1 MSMKLYPSSEKI
13 GIDKRMERGKYP
25 WRTMAIGTSFSVA
38 MSEIEYRSLQN
49 YASKVGK
56 KILRRFKVVKHDES
70 MCYEVA
76 CIGERSVKKHMT
88 TQAAVTD
95 KQQSNGDW
103 SRPDEPTGAERFKN
117 MGFK

>member
-13 GIDKRMERGKYP
+13 SIDKRTEAGKYP
-25 WRTMAIGTSFSVA
+25 WRTMAIGTSFIVA
-38 MSEIEYRSLQN
+38 SSTIKYRTLQN
-49 YASKVGK
+49 YASKMGK
-56 KILRRFKVVKHDES
+56 KLHRRYKVVDHGATIG
-70 MCYEVA
+70 YEVG
-76 CIGERSVKKHMT
+76 CIGERSVKEPMA
-88 TQAAVTD
+88 TQATVVD